1 MDYRKRVID
10 ALGHKQTELTPWAFE
25 LTSEFAALY
34 KEQFPCDN
42 VEKDLHSHIMFG
54 KYKKVEWLNETL
66 YQDAFGV
73 RWQLGH
79 DGGDIGIP
87 VNKPVSAETVE
98 AYSFPPIN
106 EEALSEGLRS
116 MREDR
121 EHFRMFRFTY
131 ALYERA
137 WSLMGM
143 EDMLLN
149 MALNEGATMRLFER
163 IAEYNMALLDRIL
176 DEDFEGVYFGDDY
189 GQQRGL
195 IMGPDCWR
203 KYIKPF
209 LKIMFEK
216 VKAKGKYI
224 LLHSCGDIEAIF
236 PDLNEIGL
244 DAYNTVQPEI
254 YDLEKIKREY
264 GRDLTFWGAVSTQQ
278 FLAERTAQEV
288 FDKSVET
295 LRILGK
301 GGGYIFSPTHAV
313 TPDIPVDNVR
323 AMLRAVNSVEWE

>member
-10 ALGHKQTELTPWAFE
+10 ALAHKQTDLTPWAFE
-25 LTSEFAALY
+25 LTSEFAELY
-34 KEQFPCDN
+34 RRQIPCES
-42 VEKDLHSHIMFG
+42 VEEDLHSHIMFG
-54 KYKKVEWLNETL
+54 KYKKMEWLNDKL

-73 RWQLGH
+73 QWQLGE

-87 VNKPVSAETVE
+87 VNHPVSAENIE
-98 AYSFPPIN
+98 SYAFP
-106 EEALSEGLRS
+106 ALDEQELQKGIDA
-116 MREDR
+116 MRGNQ

-143 EDMLLN
+143 ENMLLN
-149 MALNEGATMRLFER
+149 MALDEKTTMRLFER
-163 IAEYNMALLDRIL
+163 IAEYDLRLLDRVL

-209 LKIMFEK
+209 LKQLFEK
-216 VKAKGKYI
+216 VKSKGKYI
-224 LLHSCGDIEAIF
+224 LLHSCGDVEDVF
-236 PDLNEIGL
+236 PDLIEIGL

-254 YDLEKIKREY
+254 YDLKKIKQEY
-264 GRDLTFWGAVSTQQ
+264 GKDLTFWGAISTQQ
-278 FLAERTAQEV
+278 FLAEHTAQEV
-288 FDKSVET
+288 FDRSVET
-295 LRILGK
+295 IKILGK
-301 GGGYIFSPTHAV
+301 DGGYIFSPTHAL
-313 TPDIPVDNVR
+313 TPDIPVENAR
-323 AMLRAVNSVEWE
+323 AMLKAVNSVTW